1 VGGAFCDL
9 RRLPGIT
16 ALEGQGLRGCEIDQ
30 FMSSAD
36 QLIIFDN
43 VSKFYGEI
51 LGVNRVNL
59 QIAPGITSLVGPNG
73 AGKSTLMNLMT
84 GILRP
89 TRGTISLLGI
99 PTDQPE
105 RLFRKVGYCT
115 QFDSFP
121 RGVTG
126 REFLNS
132 FLLVHGFDRKRA
144 NELSQLALERVNLTE
159 AADRK
164 VAAYSKGMRQRI
176 RLAQSIAHEPAV
188 LILDEP
194 LNGLDPMVRAET
206 IALFRK
212 LASEGLHLIISSHI
226 LHEVDMM
233 SDRVVL
239 LNNGYIV
246 AEGNIH
252 GVRDEMEEHPMQILI
267 RCDQPGKLAAY
278 VFGHDHVVE
287 ARIHEDRRG
296 LFVKTRDADRFYL
309 LLNRVVA
316 EGEVNVE
323 SVAPVDDDLSA
334 VYQYLIGSSGG
345 SA

>member
-1 VGGAFCDL
+1 
-9 RRLPGIT
+9 
-16 ALEGQGLRGCEIDQ
+16 
-30 FMSSAD
+30 MSATD

-84 GILRP
+84 GLLRP
-89 TRGTISLLGI
+89 TRGSISSLGI
-99 PTDQPE
+99 PTEQPE
-105 RLFRKVGYCT
+105 LLFRRRGYCT

-126 REFLNS
+126 REFINS
-132 FLLVHGFDRKRA
+132 FLLVHGYDRKQA
-144 NELSQLALERVNLTE
+144 NDLSQLAIERVNLAD

-164 VAAYSKGMRQRI
+164 VAGYSKGMRQRI
-176 RLAQSIAHEPAV
+176 RLAQSIAHQPAV

-239 LNNGYIV
+239 LNNGYVV

-267 RCDQPGKLAAY
+267 RCDQPAKLAAY
-278 VFGHDHVVE
+278 VFAQNHVVE
-287 ARIHEDRRG
+287 ARLHEDRGG
-296 LFVKTRDADRFYL
+296 LFVKTKDADRFYL
-309 LLNRVVA
+309 LLNRAVA
-316 EGEVNVE
+316 EGQVNVE
-323 SVAPVDDDLSA
+323 SVAPGDDDLSA
-334 VYQYLIGSSGG
+334 VYQYLIGTTGG

>member
-1 VGGAFCDL
+1 MAGA
-9 RRLPGIT
+9 
-16 ALEGQGLRGCEIDQ
+16 E
-30 FMSSAD
+30 
-36 QLIIFDN
+36 QLIIFDD

-84 GILRP
+84 GLLRP
-89 TRGTISLLGI
+89 TRGTVRLLGI

-105 RLFRKVGYCT
+105 QLFRKVGYCT

-121 RGVTG
+121 RGLTG
-126 REFLNS
+126 REFISS
-132 FLLVHGFDRKRA
+132 FLLVHGFERKRA
-144 NELSQLALERVNLTE
+144 AELSEVALERVDLLD

-176 RLAQSIAHEPAV
+176 RLAQSIAHQPV
-188 LILDEP
+188 VMVLDEP
-194 LNGLDPMVRAET
+194 LNGLDPMVRSET

-233 SDRVVL
+233 SDSVVL

-267 RCDQPGKLAAY
+267 RCDQPSKLAAQ
-278 VFGHDHVVE
+278 VFAHDHVVE
-287 ARIHEDRRG
+287 ARLHEDRRG

-309 LLNRVVA
+309 LLNQVVA
-316 EGEVNVE
+316 DGEINME

-334 VYQYLIGSSGG
+334 VYQYLIGTEGG

>member
-1 VGGAFCDL
+1 
-9 RRLPGIT
+9 
-16 ALEGQGLRGCEIDQ
+16 
-30 FMSSAD
+30 MSSINH
-36 QLIIFDN
+36 LIIFDN
-43 VSKFYGEI
+43 VSKFYGQI
-51 LGVNRVNL
+51 LGVNRVNI

-84 GILRP
+84 GLLRP
-89 TRGTISLLGI
+89 TRGSITLLGI

-105 RLFRKVGYCT
+105 QLFRKVGYCT

-126 REFLNS
+126 REFINS
-132 FLLVHGFDRKRA
+132 FLMVHGYDRKRA
-144 NELSQLALERVNLTE
+144 NELSQVALERVSLIE
-159 AADRK
+159 AGDRK

-176 RLAQSIAHEPAV
+176 RLAQSIAHQPSV

-212 LASEGLHLIISSHI
+212 LAAEGLHLIISSHI

-267 RCDQPGKLAAY
+267 RCDQPAKLASY
-278 VFGHDHVVE
+278 VFEQNHVVE
-287 ARIHEDRRG
+287 ARLHEDRRG

-309 LLNRVVA
+309 MLNRAVA
-316 EGEVNVE
+316 EGELNVE
-323 SVAPVDDDLSA
+323 TVAPVDDDLSA
-334 VYQYLIGSSGG
+334 VYQYLIGTSGG

>member
-1 VGGAFCDL
+1 MS
-9 RRLPGIT
+9 T
-16 ALEGQGLRGCEIDQ
+16 A
-30 FMSSAD
+30 AAA
-36 QLIIFDN
+36 QLIVFEN

-59 QIAPGITSLVGPNG
+59 SIAPGITSLVGPNG

-84 GILRP
+84 GLLHP
-89 TRGTISLLGI
+89 TRGSITLLGI

-121 RGVTG
+121 RGMTG

-132 FLLVHGFDRKRA
+132 FLLVHGYDRKRA
-144 NELSQLALERVNLTE
+144 NDLSQLALERVNLVE

-164 VAAYSKGMRQRI
+164 VAGYSKGMRQRI
-176 RLAQSIAHEPAV
+176 RLAQAIAHEPVV

-212 LASEGLHLIISSHI
+212 LAAEGLHLIISSHI

-233 SDRVVL
+233 SDCVVL
-239 LNNGYIV
+239 INNGYIV
-246 AEGNIH
+246 AEGDIH
-252 GVRDEMEEHPMQILI
+252 GVRDEVKEHPMQILV
-267 RCDQPGKLAAY
+267 RCDRPQRLAARL
-278 VFGHDHVVE
+278 FEQDHIVE
-287 ARIHEDRRG
+287 ARLHEDRGG
-296 LFVKTRDADRFYL
+296 LFVKTRDADKFYV
-309 LLNRVVA
+309 LLNKIVL
-316 EGEVNVE
+316 EEKLSVE
-323 SVAPVDDDLSA
+323 
-334 VYQYLIGSSGG
+334 
-345 SA
+345 

>member
-1 VGGAFCDL
+1 MNK
-9 RRLPGIT
+9 RPN
-16 ALEGQGLRGCEIDQ
+16 
-30 FMSSAD
+30 D
-36 QLIIFDN
+36 QLIIFDD

-84 GILRP
+84 GLLRP
-89 TRGTISLLGI
+89 TKGSVSLLGI
-99 PTDQPE
+99 PTDNPE
-105 RLFRKVGYCT
+105 TLFRKVGYCT

-126 REFLNS
+126 REFINS
-132 FLLVHGFDRKRA
+132 FLYVHGYDRKTV
-144 NELSQLALERVNLTE
+144 NELTDVALERVNLTE

-176 RLAQSIAHEPAV
+176 RLAQSIAHQPVV

-239 LNNGYIV
+239 INNGYIV

-252 GVRDEMEEHPMQILI
+252 GVRDEMQEHPMQILI
-267 RCDQPGKLAAY
+267 RCDDPSKLAAH
-278 VFGHDHVVE
+278 VFAQDHVVE
-287 ARIHEDRRG
+287 ARLHDDRGG
-296 LFVKTRDADRFYL
+296 LFVKTKDADRFYL
-309 LLNRVVA
+309 LLNDVA
-316 EGEVNVE
+316 STGDVNIE

-334 VYQYLIGSSGG
+334 VYQYLIGTQGAST
-345 SA
+345 